1 MDSFSEK
8 VFLIPKVTDIIFLL
22 SFDALLFPPVVVTII
37 HAQN

>member
-8 VFLIPKVTDIIFLL
+8 VFLIPKVADIIFLL